1 MFKNITPKQIALYSS
16 FIITIIFGLSM
27 TIFKVVGSG
36 WLVLIAILPFF
47 FLAVYSVIIHGLK
60 EYIYRKIKLI
70 YKNIRRSKLAK
81 KDRDK
86 LSILDLN
93 TDIVGEVEK
102 DVSQWAEEQ
111 NKEIESL
118 KTLETYRREFLGNIS
133 HELKT
138 PLFSIEG
145 YIHTLLD
152 GGLYDEKINRNYL
165 SRAAKN
171 AERLHAIV
179 EDLESISRLESGV
192 LEMNMEVFDIKE
204 LTKEVLQDAE
214 IVAKEKQIKFEEK
227 ENANQSFKVKADRE
241 AIRQVLSNLVINSIK
256 YGKEKGIIRIGYYDM
271 ANNILVEVA
280 DDGIGIQAK
289 HLSHL
294 FDRFYRVEKSRTRGR
309 GGSGLGLSIVKH
321 IIEAHNQT
329 VNVRSTPNLGSTFG
343 FTLEKVE

>member
-1 MFKNITPKQIALYSS
+1 MFKNVTPKQIALYSS
-16 FIITIIFGLSM
+16 LIITIIFGLSIA
-27 TIFKVVGSG
+27 IFKAIGSG
-36 WLVLIAILPFF
+36 WLVLILMLPLFF
-47 FLAVYSVIIHGLK
+47 FCVYSIIVYALK

-70 YKNIRRSKLAK
+70 YKNIHHH
-81 KDRDK
+81 K
-86 LSILDLN
+86 LSQKDKEQMNLLDLN

-102 DVSQWAEEQ
+102 DVNQWADEQ
-111 NKEIESL
+111 NKKIESL

-179 EDLESISRLESGV
+179 EDLESISRLESGT
-192 LEMNMEVFDIKE
+192 LEMNMEVFDIKQ
-204 LTKEVLQDAE
+204 LTMEVLQDAE
-214 IVAKEKQIKFEEK
+214 MIAKENKTNLLEK
-227 ENANQSFKVKADRE
+227 VDADASFKVKADRE

-256 YGKEKGIIRIGYYDM
+256 YGKKKGTTRVGYYDM
-271 ANNILVEVA
+271 DNYILVEVA
-280 DDGIGIQAK
+280 DDGVGIK
-289 HLSHL
+289 EEHLSRL

-329 VNVRSTPNLGSTFG
+329 INVRSTPDLGSTFG
-343 FTLEKVE
+343 FTLEKVG